1 MKSLVILTSAVIVSS
16 CATVFRGSS
25 EMISFT
31 SNPSGADVRLSTGQF
46 CITPCS
52 LDVTRKGD
60 IDVTMEKYGYKAH
73 KTAIPAT
80 IDGGAVAGF
89 TAFNFVMIPI
99 VNDVVDYNTRA
110 NYSRKPNPFHLEMIA
125 VDTLEEYPTLP
136 AVESDVPVEAQ
147 QPPVVAVGDA
157 VSADSASV
165 TAAST
170 APDNTTAVE

>member
-1 MKSLVILTSAVIVSS
+1 MKILAIVMSAFIVSS

-31 SNPSGADVRLSTGQF
+31 SNPSGADVRLSSGQF

-60 IDVTMEKYGYKAH
+60 IDVTMEKSGYKTH

-125 VDTLEEYPTLP
+125 VDAVDEYPPVP
-136 AVESDVPVEAQ
+136 AVEPDVSDAAAQ
-147 QPPVVAVGDA
+147 AQLDA
-157 VSADSASV
+157 GSSAEPASAASAS
-165 TAAST
+165 
-170 APDNTTAVE
+170 TTVIE